1 MSDFVTLKEF
11 ADRFGSEGNKK
22 YQQIIEQQTKTNKI
36 LQVLPFH
43 ECNDGQR
50 DAATIRAALPPVA
63 WRIINRGTKP
73 VKTQVKQASFTCG
86 ELEGYA
92 DVDEKLLKMNGNSN
106 EWRLTENA
114 GIQESMNQKMAE
126 TFFYGD
132 EKVNPAGFTGLS
144 AYFYDKTHQDAI
156 YADQIIDAGGTGNAL
171 TSLWIVGFGPLS
183 CYGIFPK
190 GSHAGFTYE
199 DMGRV
204 EMRDTNGG
212 IYYGYR
218 SKYNWAA
225 GLAVRDPRFIVRV
238 ANISTATLTQNAAD
252 AFIETL
258 IKAYNQ
264 IENPDAVRLS
274 IFCNRSVQTFLDI
287 CATKKT
293 NVRLGIDEF
302 AGKKITHF
310 FGAPILRCDAIKNTE
325 SQIS

>member
-1 MSDFVTLKEF
+1 MSFVTLKDF
-11 ADRFGSEGNKK
+11 ADRFGANGQKQ

-36 LQVLPFH
+36 LQVLPYH

-50 DAATIRAALPPVA
+50 DMATIRAALPEVA
-63 WRIINRGTKP
+63 WRMINRGTKP

-86 ELEGYA
+86 ELEGFA
-92 DVDEKLLKMNGNSN
+92 DVDEKLLKQNNNSN
-106 EWRLTENA
+106 EWRLSENA
-114 GIQESMNQKMAE
+114 GIQESMNQKMAT

-144 AYFYDKTHQDAI
+144 AYFYSKTNQESI
-156 YADQIIDAGGTGNAL
+156 YADQIIDCGGTGDAL

-204 EMRDTNGG
+204 ELKDANGG
-212 IYYGYR
+212 IFYGYR

-225 GLAVRDPRFIVRV
+225 GLVVRDPRFIVRL
-238 ANISTATLTQNAAD
+238 ANIDTTKLSANDAD
-252 AFIETL
+252 AFIEKM
-258 IKAYNQ
+258 IRGYNQ
-264 IENPDAVRLS
+264 IENPDSVSLN
-274 IFCNRSVQTFLDI
+274 IFCNRDVQTYLDI
-287 CATKKT
+287 LAAKKT

-310 FGAPILRCDAIKNTE
+310 YGVPILRSDAIVNKE
-325 SQIS
+325 SAIV